1 MKINKA
7 HCLFEQSGTFRDAFK
22 ANGIQAECYDIA
34 NDFGKT
40 DHVVDLFCEIEKA
53 FEGGASIFDTF
64 TSEDIIMAF
73 FPCTRFE
80 CQVSLWFRGESYSQK
95 NWSDEDKLVKAM
107 SLQSELTQLYLLLSK
122 MCIVCI
128 RKGLRLVIENP
139 YNQPHYLSR
148 YFPIKASV
156 IDKDRSLNGD
166 EQVKPTQYWFINCKP
181 ENNIMVDLQ
190 TERKS
195 LYSTKYGGTKEGS
208 EGQSKTVV
216 RSMINPRYANWF
228 VRTYLMTLEE

>member
-1 MKINKA
+1 
-7 HCLFEQSGTFRDAFK
+7 
-22 ANGIQAECYDIA
+22 
-34 NDFGKT
+34 
-40 DHVVDLFCEIEKA
+40 
-53 FEGGASIFDTF
+53 
-64 TSEDIIMAF
+64 MAF

-80 CQVSLWFRGESYSQK
+80 AQIALWFRGESYSQR

-128 RKGLRLVIENP
+128 RKDLRLVIENP
-139 YNQPHYLSR
+139 RSNPHYLTS

-156 IDKDRSLNGD
+156 IDNDRSLNGD
-166 EQVKPTQYWFINCKP
+166 EQKKPTQYWFFNCKP

-195 LYSTKYGGTKEGS
+195 LYTTKNGGRKENDEGKTTK
-208 EGQSKTVV
+208 VV

-228 VRTYLMTLEE
+228 VRTYLMTLES

>member
-1 MKINKA
+1 
-7 HCLFEQSGTFRDAFK
+7 
-22 ANGIQAECYDIA
+22 
-34 NDFGKT
+34 
-40 DHVVDLFCEIEKA
+40 
-53 FEGGASIFDTF
+53 
-64 TSEDIIMAF
+64 MAF

-80 CQVSLWFRGESYSQK
+80 DQILLWFRGEAYQQK
-95 NWSDEDKLVKAM
+95 NWSDEDKLVKAI

-128 RKGLRLVIENP
+128 RKNLRLVIENP
-139 YNQPHYLSR
+139 GNNQHYLTR

-166 EQVKPTQYWFINCKP
+166 EQKKPTQYWFINCKP
-181 ENNIMVDLQ
+181 ENNIMVDQQ

-195 LYSTKYGGTKEGS
+195 LYTTKHGGVKENA
-208 EGQSKTVV
+208 EGQNRTVV

-228 VRTYLMTLEE
+228 VRTYLMTLES

>member
-1 MKINKA
+1 
-7 HCLFEQSGTFRDAFK
+7 
-22 ANGIQAECYDIA
+22 
-34 NDFGKT
+34 
-40 DHVVDLFCEIEKA
+40 
-53 FEGGASIFDTF
+53 
-64 TSEDIIMAF
+64 MAF

-80 CQVSLWFRGESYSQK
+80 AQISLWFRGEAYQQK
-95 NWSDEDKLVKAM
+95 NWSDEDKLVKAI

-128 RKGLRLVIENP
+128 RKNLRLVVENP
-139 YNQPHYLSR
+139 RSNPHYLTS

-166 EQVKPTQYWFINCKP
+166 EQKKPTQYWFINCKP

-195 LYSTKYGGTKEGS
+195 LYSHNHGGTKEGY
-208 EGQSKTVV
+208 EGQGRAVV
-216 RSMINPRYANWF
+216 RSIINPKYANWF
-228 VRTYLMTLEE
+228 VRTYLMSMEEK